1 MEKLIDEEEK
11 KKNELK
17 EKMDEDIWDDYQD
30 DE

>member
-17 EKMDEDIWDDYQD
+17 EKLDEDIWDDYQD

>member
-1 MEKLIDEEEK
+1 MEKLIDEEEQ

-17 EKMDEDIWDDYQD
+17 EKLDEDIWDDYQD